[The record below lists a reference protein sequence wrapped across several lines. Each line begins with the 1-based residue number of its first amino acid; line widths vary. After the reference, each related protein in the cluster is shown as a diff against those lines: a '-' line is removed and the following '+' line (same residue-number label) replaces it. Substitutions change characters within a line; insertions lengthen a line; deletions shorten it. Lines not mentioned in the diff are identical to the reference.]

1 MNRTGF
7 GALLVGDPVKGE
19 VVEDVIRCQG
29 LTKRFGK
36 FTALDSLDLQVS
48 PGTVFGYLGPNGA
61 GKSTTLR
68 MLVGLTRPVSGR
80 CTVFGQDPASSPRM
94 RARLGYVP
102 GELRLDDRMTV
113 GDTLDLWTRIR
124 GMTDT
129 RYRDELLQ
137 RFDID
142 PGRAVRGLSTG
153 NRRKVGLIGA
163 FMARPDLLILDEPT
177 NGLDPL
183 MQQQFLAAV
192 EEAKDEGRTVLL
204 SSHVLSEVERVADT
218 VAVLRKG
225 RLVAQGRLKD
235 LVQDVR
241 QVFRIQ
247 FESGPIP
254 VDEITRLPGASDV
267 EVTGTHVSLRWT
279 GGPET
284 LLAILSRHRLRGLRA
299 PEPELE
305 EAFLRF
311 YADETEGTDQ

>member
-1 MNRTGF
+1 M
-7 GALLVGDPVKGE
+7 
-19 VVEDVIRCQG
+19 EDIIRCEG
-29 LTKRFGK
+29 LTKRFGT
-36 FTALDSLDLQVS
+36 FTALDALDLRVG

-68 MLVGLTRPVSGR
+68 MLVGLTRPVAGK
-80 CTVFGQDPASSPRM
+80 CAVFGQDPASSPAM

-113 GDTLDLWTRIR
+113 GGTLELWTRIR
-124 GMTDT
+124 GMTET
-129 RYRDELLQ
+129 KYRDELLQ

-163 FMARPDLLILDEPT
+163 FMGKPELLILDEPT

-183 MQQQFLAAV
+183 MQQQFLAAI

-225 RLVAQGRLKD
+225 RLVAQGRLTD

-241 QVFRIQ
+241 QTFRIQ
-247 FESGPIP
+247 FESEPVP
-254 VDEITRLPGASDV
+254 VDEITRLPGATEV
-267 EVTGTHVSLRWT
+267 EVVGTTVNLRWT
-279 GGPET
+279 GAPES
-284 LLAILSRHRLRGLRA
+284 LLAVLGRHRLRAMRA

-311 YADETEGTDQ
+311 YEDATEGADR